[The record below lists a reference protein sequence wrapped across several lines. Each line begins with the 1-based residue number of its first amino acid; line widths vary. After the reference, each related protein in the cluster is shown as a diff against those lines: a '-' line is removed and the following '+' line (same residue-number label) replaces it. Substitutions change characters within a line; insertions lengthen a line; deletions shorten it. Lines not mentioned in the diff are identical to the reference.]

1 MATTTAAPLRPVP
14 TELRGFERPAN
25 RAILTI
31 GAFCVLGAALVL
43 RRPDAV
49 TNPQFWAEDGQ
60 TWFAEAYNNGW
71 IAAVF
76 TAHTGYF
83 QTMSR
88 LVAAG
93 GVGVGLAW
101 APLLFNL
108 VALVLELAPIALVL
122 TPRFGRVVPSLP
134 VRLLLAAIYVCT
146 PNLEI
151 QGNITNGQWHLGLLA
166 LMVLVMPRSRVM
178 AWQVFDF
185 FILVLTGLSTI
196 FGFILFP
203 LALYKWRRTHDR
215 SDLTYALWN
224 LPFAVLQ
231 GISLFLLFDTRSPGP
246 LGAGWQPLARIV
258 ANRIVINGVAASD
271 SNPAIYTQ
279 ALPHGLLFAT
289 LISLVAAAVFGVV
302 LLRGPTALK
311 IFDIFAA
318 LVLLIALA
326 KPHVNALLPQWP
338 IVASTGAG
346 DRYFLIPELALLA
359 SLTWLFSLLPRRVLW
374 GAGGI
379 AATIFVV
386 HAALNWQFP
395 PYIDYHPAAQ
405 AQQLAAAPEGSRV
418 TLTINPP
425 PFAMQLT
432 KR

>member
-14 TELRGFERPAN
+14 SEVRGFERPAN

-246 LGAGWQPLARIV
+246 LGAGWQPLARI
-258 ANRIVINGVAASD
+258 
-271 SNPAIYTQ
+271 
-279 ALPHGLLFAT
+279 AT